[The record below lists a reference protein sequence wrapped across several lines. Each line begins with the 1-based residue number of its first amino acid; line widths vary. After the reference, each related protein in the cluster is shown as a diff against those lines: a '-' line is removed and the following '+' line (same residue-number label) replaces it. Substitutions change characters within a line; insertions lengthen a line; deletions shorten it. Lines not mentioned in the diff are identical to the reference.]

1 MSDGASGTDRG
12 ARSACNYLWLSAHV
26 DIHRFLFQPKA
37 GAAGSWVATA
47 SGCSSTVL
55 RQPGPH
61 LTRQTR
67 PRMLCPRMPAS
78 ELCKAPL
85 SLSLSLSLYL
95 FLSLNSG
102 PLGSNSHFMNTSW
115 IVDILRNK
123 KQRGEHM
130 VKKLAVPLRH
140 QAAHWPVDL

>member
-1 MSDGASGTDRG
+1 MGSHGQRM
-12 ARSACNYLWLSAHV
+12 
-26 DIHRFLFQPKA
+26 LFHHP
-37 GAAGSWVATA
+37 ATA
-47 SGCSSTVL
+47 RTTLNTPDSSTHAV
-55 RQPGPH
+55 P
-61 LTRQTR
+61 TD
-67 PRMLCPRMPAS
+67 AS
-78 ELCKAPL
+78 FGIVQSP